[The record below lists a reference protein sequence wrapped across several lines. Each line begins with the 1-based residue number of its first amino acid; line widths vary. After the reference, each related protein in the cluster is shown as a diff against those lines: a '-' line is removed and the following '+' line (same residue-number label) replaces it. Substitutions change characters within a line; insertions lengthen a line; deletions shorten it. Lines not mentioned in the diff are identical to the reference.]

1 MAERKFPHALVILLS
16 FFVFS
21 CFLAFVIPQ
30 GQYERMADSEGYE
43 RVVPESYQ
51 TIASERITLSEILL
65 SIPEGIAARAD
76 LIVLIFLLG
85 GCFFVIEK
93 TGALKQGISFLASRV
108 HGKEEIALVI
118 VAMVFATGGALT
130 GLQEEIIPMIPVLIL
145 LCRKLGYNTI
155 VAICISFGAALIGG
169 AFSPMNPFA
178 VLIAQEIAGVPL
190 LSGAIFRLIV
200 LLIVFSIWMLIV
212 IRYSNKNKVDKDES
226 DTEGVY
232 LSGKGVLIF
241 GLLIFAFVYTAY
253 GLIYLD
259 WGFNQM
265 SILFFIVGTVSGL
278 LGGLGLNGTAS
289 AYVEGFREMAFAA
302 ILVGMAYSIPL
313 VLQKGLIIDSIIFG
327 LFTPLQYLPTSASA
341 IAMMFSQL
349 LLHYPVPSY
358 SGQAIMTMP
367 ILAPLSDLIGMSRQV
382 CILAYQYGAV
392 MMDVIVPTNGALM
405 AILATAG
412 VSYDKWFKFI
422 WRPLLIILSLAAI
435 ALVVAVA
442 IGVN

>member
-51 TIASERITLSEILL
+51 TVASERITLSEILL